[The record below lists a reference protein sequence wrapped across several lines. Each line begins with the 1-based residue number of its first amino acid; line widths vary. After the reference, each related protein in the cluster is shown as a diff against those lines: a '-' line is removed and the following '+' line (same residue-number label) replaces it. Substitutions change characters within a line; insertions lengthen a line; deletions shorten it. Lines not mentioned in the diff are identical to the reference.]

1 MIYCR
6 CLSYITFFCI
16 TCLYDTKWIYSIDK
30 YDKHLSAVNLVLVS
44 GFKANTLK
52 VYQDRVIIIDTIVT
66 TDAILGFAFYNELVF
81 KENRS
86 IFLSIDNSKPIK
98 LDTSFYYGNLYVSKK
113 NNNLVLEATSEI
125 FYFK

>member
-1 MIYCR
+1 
-6 CLSYITFFCI
+6 
-16 TCLYDTKWIYSIDK
+16 
-30 YDKHLSAVNLVLVS
+30 LVS